1 MWKVVIMDLKKIGI
15 LLIFVGI
22 FLSVYFIGDK
32 TYLVPALTVTVL
44 GFFIT
49 LVGFIGDVKKRKEIN
64 DQLDKDIVSII
75 QPLITKYSNLNRK
88 YKSSLSDE
96 EYAQKRLEMNKGLES
111 ELKEN
116 LPYLESREIK
126 KIVIDFNR
134 EQDKMD

>member
-1 MWKVVIMDLKKIGI
+1 MNLKKIGI

-88 YKSSLSDE
+88 YKSSLSDD

>member
-1 MWKVVIMDLKKIGI
+1 MNLKRIGI

-22 FLSVYFIGDK
+22 FLSVFFINDK
-32 TYLVPALTVTVL
+32 TYLVPALTITVL

-49 LVGFIGDVKKRKEIN
+49 LVGFIEDVKKRKEIN

-75 QPLITKYSNLNRK
+75 QPLITKYSNLNRE

-96 EYAQKRLEMNKGLES
+96 EYAQKRLEMNKALES

-134 EQDKMD
+134 EQDKIN

>member
-1 MWKVVIMDLKKIGI
+1 MI
-15 LLIFVGI
+15 
-22 FLSVYFIGDK
+22 FIGDR

-49 LVGFIGDVKKRKEIN
+49 LVGFLEEVKKRKKIN
-64 DQLDKDIVSII
+64 EQLDKDIVSII
-75 QPLITKYSNLNRK
+75 QPLITKYSNLNKK
-88 YKSSLSDE
+88 YKSSLNDE
-96 EYAQKRLEMNKGLES
+96 EYAQMRLEMNKSLEA

-134 EQDKMD
+134 EQDKME